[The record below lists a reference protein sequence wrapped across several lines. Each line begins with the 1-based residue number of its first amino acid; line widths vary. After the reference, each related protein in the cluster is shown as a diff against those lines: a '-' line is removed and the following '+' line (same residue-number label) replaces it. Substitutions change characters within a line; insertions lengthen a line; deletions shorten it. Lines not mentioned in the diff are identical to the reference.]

1 MRTEMARFLA
11 ATAVP
16 SRLSLHPRAP
26 GICPREPRAA
36 YLYML
41 RMEEPGRFHDATLVR
56 IGRPSLDRFF
66 PWSLMYV
73 RSTRRASCPVI
84 TENLVHARLV
94 SLSFAASISIEALRE
109 PVEAISFNLGG
120 C

>member
-36 YLYML
+36 YLYIL
-41 RMEEPGRFHDATLVR
+41 RMEEPGRFTTLRWFGSGGLVWTVFPLVLNVCALHA
-56 IGRPSLDRFF
+56 PSFLPCDYRKFSPRTTGFFELLRRFHIN
-66 PWSLMYV
+66 
-73 RSTRRASCPVI
+73 RSVTRA
-84 TENLVHARLV
+84 
-94 SLSFAASISIEALRE
+94 
-109 PVEAISFNLGG
+109 G
-120 C
+120 